1 MAVGQSVSNGTLWD
15 TRWPPRGNLALP
27 SMEALLGGPYNSPLL
42 GGPYMENMAMNLEQ
56 KESSATWAHNPDTY
70 WTEKPGKNLL

>member
-1 MAVGQSVSNGTLWD
+1 
-15 TRWPPRGNLALP
+15 
-27 SMEALLGGPYNSPLL
+27 MEALLGGPYNSPLL